1 MSWLEASQPGPGLA
15 PTVPEAGDC
24 ALAGTAAK
32 PMTNTVNANGAN
44 LDFFIIEKVSEA
56 LFWSSNP
63 AGCDDIAHSFLDGF

>member
-1 MSWLEASQPGPGLA
+1 
-15 PTVPEAGDC
+15 
-24 ALAGTAAK
+24 
-32 PMTNTVNANGAN
+32 MTNTVNANGAN